1 MARLPRLYIPGLP
14 SHVRVRGNDK
24 QAIVRTEGDRI
35 FLHRCLVDAC
45 GRHEL
50 AVHAYVFMDNHFH
63 LLATGLRP
71 DSLPRAMQCL
81 GRRYVSYFN
90 YLHGRTGTL
99 WEGRYRS
106 SPVETERYFMTCQ
119 RYVEENPVRAGMVAN
134 PIEHA
139 WSSHRC
145 NLGLAADDLV
155 TPHALYLGLGRL
167 PDERYRYY
175 ADLFRSPLGAAVID
189 AIRAATDKGMALGGP
204 EFCKLLASAAGRRAS
219 PGQRGRPAKRENAES
234 AGIGVMGV

>member
-1 MARLPRLYIPGLP
+1 MPRLPRLYIPGLP

-50 AVHAYVFMDNHFH
+50 AAHAYVFMDIHFH

-71 DSLPRAMQCL
+71 ESLPPAMQRL

-119 RYVEENPVRAGMVAN
+119 R
-134 PIEHA
+134 
-139 WSSHRC
+139 
-145 NLGLAADDLV
+145 
-155 TPHALYLGLGRL
+155 
-167 PDERYRYY
+167 
-175 ADLFRSPLGAAVID
+175 
-189 AIRAATDKGMALGGP
+189 
-204 EFCKLLASAAGRRAS
+204 
-219 PGQRGRPAKRENAES
+219 
-234 AGIGVMGV
+234 